1 MHNPQLV
8 QPAQSALEQAQ
19 QDRTWWLTWF
29 VERSSTCGTV
39 WPTAVDDIEVSV
51 EMPVI
56 QRVWEAS
63 DHDGLIGVQSFKSPD
78 YYSEHPPQHMDG
90 LNLLLKAMKLYGET
104 STFIRRYT
112 QDTHTYARYLSDPEL
127 RRLMMDINTFR
138 MSFPPHLRRPMQPTP
153 DGGEAIDADLFTA
166 ISLTHAC
173 VLNLGQCLITHLTW
187 NDEAAKMILSA
198 VRAILSLLFDLQA
211 TSYDSE
217 S

>member
-1 MHNPQLV
+1 M
-8 QPAQSALEQAQ
+8 
-19 QDRTWWLTWF
+19 
-29 VERSSTCGTV
+29 STCGTA
-39 WPTAVDDIEVSV
+39 WPTAVADNEISV

-56 QRVWEAS
+56 QHIYDTS
-63 DHDGLIGVQSFKSPD
+63 SHDGLVGVQSFKSPD
-78 YYSEHPPQHMDG
+78 FYSEHPPQHMDS
-90 LNLLLKAMKLYGET
+90 LNLLIKAMRLYGET

-138 MSFPPHLRRPMQPTP
+138 MSFPPQLRRPMQPTR

-173 VLNLGQCLITHLTW
+173 VLNLGQALITHLTW

-211 TSYDSE
+211 TSYDCE
-217 S
+217 LTTR